1 MMKNLWNDLGFSF
14 PYLFDETQE
23 IAKNYKAACTPEFY
37 LFDANSKLVYRG
49 RMDESSPGS
58 NIEPSGIELRDA
70 VNNLLN
76 NKQISEKQLPSMG
89 CNIKWK

>member
-1 MMKNLWNDLGFSF
+1 
-14 PYLFDETQE
+14 
-23 IAKNYKAACTPEFY
+23 
-37 LFDANSKLVYRG
+37 
-49 RMDESSPGS
+49 MDESSPGS